1 MFFKGE
7 QNSTLKERKAFWWLI
22 FSYNIWYWAT
32 SQLALL
38 GKKVFSQLNRDK
50 CLVSCLHLRVG
61 EPRYEKEEKERFV
74 SEVTSSWW
82 SLKIFLHSGSHSEL
96 ATIPRGHNTVRIQTF
111 IYQIYR
117 TLFTLSINM
126 SSVYLARCLL
136 YLFSLHIY
144 NQCIRFQ
151 TIWRTKYNKQ
161 HNSE

>member
-1 MFFKGE
+1 M
-7 QNSTLKERKAFWWLI
+7 KAFWWLI

-32 SQLALL
+32 SQLALS
-38 GKKVFSQLNRDK
+38 GNKVFSQLNRDK
-50 CLVSCLHLRVG
+50 LSCLLSALESRRAALREG
-61 EPRYEKEEKERFV
+61 REGRFV

-96 ATIPRGHNTVRIQTF
+96 ATIPRGAQHCQNTLL
-111 IYQIYR
+111 YQIYR

-126 SSVYLARCLL
+126 SSVCLARCLL

-151 TIWRTKYNKQ
+151 TVWRTKYNKQ